1 MANKLISELDA
12 KTTDASGNLLPLY
25 QIGDST
31 TRKMTWAQFAAW
43 QATYMIDN
51 SLISAGGGDFFKNGS
66 VAATAGFT
74 FTYAAEDSGSQITN
88 NASPTS
94 SRLRLKGWDNLIGY
108 TTNADDAIAGT
119 YFTSDKAINFYKKV
133 GGTVQN
139 VARFTQTDFYRP
151 YANNSGLMREPRVF
165 VQSTEPT
172 AALAAEGDIWIWG

>member
-25 QIGDST
+25 QIGDNT

-108 TTNADDAIAGT
+108 TTNADDAVAGT

-133 GGTVQN
+133 G
-139 VARFTQTDFYRP
+139 FFRP

>member
-25 QIGDST
+25 QIGDNT

-108 TTNADDAIAGT
+108 TTNADDAVAGT
-119 YFTSDKAINFYKKV
+119 YFTSDKAINFYKNRECKK
-133 GGTVQN
+133 GLYTNPSESICTRNEGT
-139 VARFTQTDFYRP
+139 
-151 YANNSGLMREPRVF
+151 EPRVPARD
-165 VQSTEPT
+165 SGT
-172 AALAAEGDIWIWG
+172 LARLFSLS